1 MIISKIELFNWKN
14 FHRCEVGVQER
25 CFVVGANAAGKSNF
39 IDALRFLRDVAKQG
53 GGLQTAVRVRG
64 GITKIRCLAA
74 REQSNVKLAIELS
87 ESDSRELCWH
97 YELNF
102 KHTGG
107 GIRENQVKI
116 VSEKVFSG
124 REQRYVLDRSAET
137 LGEDEETLKYTY
149 LEQPN
154 ANKDFRVIQ
163 QFLQNVEYLNV
174 VPQMVRESA
183 SSSYSGDKE
192 DYYGR
197 NFLKRLALLNDNTRR
212 SYFRKINEFLKL
224 AVPQLEELSFVKDE
238 IGVPHLEARYVHWRT
253 RGSKQQ
259 EMQFSDGTLRLIGFL
274 FALIDSNGVLLLEEP
289 EINLHPGIVAQFPE
303 FIAKIQRV
311 KKGGRQVFI
320 TTHSYDILS
329 NEGIAPEEVLLL
341 TNSPEGTEV
350 EVLSNVE
357 KAKNILAAGFSMADV
372 VMPLTKPWSIESMS
386 HIKLIYD
393 RCVYCGRRRCH
404 PACHLP
410 DIELLW
416 CRAVYCF
423 DGITGKG
430 RRN

>member
-274 FALIDSNGVLLLEEP
+274 FALIDSNGVLLLEVP
-289 EINLHPGIVAQFPE
+289 DINLHPGIVALFPE

-386 HIKLIYD
+386 HIKLD
-393 RCVYCGRRRCH
+393 
-404 PACHLP
+404 
-410 DIELLW
+410 
-416 CRAVYCF
+416 
-423 DGITGKG
+423 
-430 RRN
+430 

>member
-212 SYFRKINEFLKL
+212 YYFRKINEFLKL

-386 HIKLIYD
+386 HIKLD
-393 RCVYCGRRRCH
+393 
-404 PACHLP
+404 
-410 DIELLW
+410 
-416 CRAVYCF
+416 
-423 DGITGKG
+423 
-430 RRN
+430 

>member
-183 SSSYSGDKE
+183 SYSYSGDKE

-238 IGVPHLEARYVHWRT
+238 IGVPHLEARYVHWRA

-386 HIKLIYD
+386 HIKLD
-393 RCVYCGRRRCH
+393 
-404 PACHLP
+404 
-410 DIELLW
+410 
-416 CRAVYCF
+416 
-423 DGITGKG
+423 
-430 RRN
+430 

>member
-1 MIISKIELFNWKN
+1 MIISKIEVFNWKN

-386 HIKLIYD
+386 HIKLD
-393 RCVYCGRRRCH
+393 
-404 PACHLP
+404 
-410 DIELLW
+410 
-416 CRAVYCF
+416 
-423 DGITGKG
+423 
-430 RRN
+430 

>member
-107 GIRENQVKI
+107 GIWENQVKI

-329 NEGIAPEEVLLL
+329 NEGIAPEDVLLL

-386 HIKLIYD
+386 HIKLD
-393 RCVYCGRRRCH
+393 
-404 PACHLP
+404 
-410 DIELLW
+410 
-416 CRAVYCF
+416 
-423 DGITGKG
+423 
-430 RRN
+430 

>member
-183 SSSYSGDKE
+183 SSSYSGDLE
-192 DYYGR
+192 DYYGL
-197 NFLKRLALLNDNTRR
+197 NFLKRLSVLTDNTRR

-386 HIKLIYD
+386 HIKLD
-393 RCVYCGRRRCH
+393 
-404 PACHLP
+404 
-410 DIELLW
+410 
-416 CRAVYCF
+416 
-423 DGITGKG
+423 
-430 RRN
+430 

>member
-238 IGVPHLEARYVHWRT
+238 IGVPHLEARSVHWRT

-386 HIKLIYD
+386 HIKLD
-393 RCVYCGRRRCH
+393 
-404 PACHLP
+404 
-410 DIELLW
+410 
-416 CRAVYCF
+416 
-423 DGITGKG
+423 
-430 RRN
+430 

>member
-253 RGSKQQ
+253 RGSKQH

-386 HIKLIYD
+386 HIKLD
-393 RCVYCGRRRCH
+393 
-404 PACHLP
+404 
-410 DIELLW
+410 
-416 CRAVYCF
+416 
-423 DGITGKG
+423 
-430 RRN
+430 

>member
-1 MIISKIELFNWKN
+1 MIISKIELFNCKN

-386 HIKLIYD
+386 HIKLD
-393 RCVYCGRRRCH
+393 
-404 PACHLP
+404 
-410 DIELLW
+410 
-416 CRAVYCF
+416 
-423 DGITGKG
+423 
-430 RRN
+430 

>member
-74 REQSNVKLAIELS
+74 RKQSNVKLAIELS

-386 HIKLIYD
+386 HIKLD
-393 RCVYCGRRRCH
+393 
-404 PACHLP
+404 
-410 DIELLW
+410 
-416 CRAVYCF
+416 
-423 DGITGKG
+423 
-430 RRN
+430 

>member
-183 SSSYSGDKE
+183 SYSYSGDKE

-386 HIKLIYD
+386 HIK
-393 RCVYCGRRRCH
+393 
-404 PACHLP
+404 
-410 DIELLW
+410 
-416 CRAVYCF
+416 F
-423 DGITGKG
+423 D
-430 RRN
+430 

>member
-259 EMQFSDGTLRLIGFL
+259 AMQFSDGTLRLIGFL

-386 HIKLIYD
+386 HIKLD
-393 RCVYCGRRRCH
+393 
-404 PACHLP
+404 
-410 DIELLW
+410 
-416 CRAVYCF
+416 
-423 DGITGKG
+423 
-430 RRN
+430 

>member
-53 GGLQTAVRVRG
+53 GGLQTAVRLRG

-386 HIKLIYD
+386 HIKLD
-393 RCVYCGRRRCH
+393 
-404 PACHLP
+404 
-410 DIELLW
+410 
-416 CRAVYCF
+416 
-423 DGITGKG
+423 
-430 RRN
+430 

>member
-224 AVPQLEELSFVKDE
+224 AVPQLEELSFVQDE
-238 IGVPHLEARYVHWRT
+238 IGVPHLEARYVHWRA

-386 HIKLIYD
+386 HIKLD
-393 RCVYCGRRRCH
+393 
-404 PACHLP
+404 
-410 DIELLW
+410 
-416 CRAVYCF
+416 
-423 DGITGKG
+423 
-430 RRN
+430 

>member
-192 DYYGR
+192 DFYGR

-386 HIKLIYD
+386 HIKLD
-393 RCVYCGRRRCH
+393 
-404 PACHLP
+404 
-410 DIELLW
+410 
-416 CRAVYCF
+416 
-423 DGITGKG
+423 
-430 RRN
+430 

>member
-329 NEGIAPEEVLLL
+329 NEGIAPEELLLL

-386 HIKLIYD
+386 HIKLD
-393 RCVYCGRRRCH
+393 
-404 PACHLP
+404 
-410 DIELLW
+410 
-416 CRAVYCF
+416 
-423 DGITGKG
+423 
-430 RRN
+430 

>member
-183 SSSYSGDKE
+183 SSSYSGDQE

-386 HIKLIYD
+386 HIKLD
-393 RCVYCGRRRCH
+393 
-404 PACHLP
+404 
-410 DIELLW
+410 
-416 CRAVYCF
+416 
-423 DGITGKG
+423 
-430 RRN
+430 

>member
-357 KAKNILAAGFSMADV
+357 KAKNILADGFSMADV

-386 HIKLIYD
+386 HIKLD
-393 RCVYCGRRRCH
+393 
-404 PACHLP
+404 
-410 DIELLW
+410 
-416 CRAVYCF
+416 
-423 DGITGKG
+423 
-430 RRN
+430 

>member
-224 AVPQLEELSFVKDE
+224 AVPQLEEISFVKDE

-386 HIKLIYD
+386 HIKLD
-393 RCVYCGRRRCH
+393 
-404 PACHLP
+404 
-410 DIELLW
+410 
-416 CRAVYCF
+416 
-423 DGITGKG
+423 
-430 RRN
+430 

>member
-238 IGVPHLEARYVHWRT
+238 IGVPHLEARYVHWR
-253 RGSKQQ
+253 G
-259 EMQFSDGTLRLIGFL
+259 
-274 FALIDSNGVLLLEEP
+274 
-289 EINLHPGIVAQFPE
+289 
-303 FIAKIQRV
+303 
-311 KKGGRQVFI
+311 
-320 TTHSYDILS
+320 
-329 NEGIAPEEVLLL
+329 
-341 TNSPEGTEV
+341 
-350 EVLSNVE
+350 
-357 KAKNILAAGFSMADV
+357 
-372 VMPLTKPWSIESMS
+372 
-386 HIKLIYD
+386 
-393 RCVYCGRRRCH
+393 
-404 PACHLP
+404 
-410 DIELLW
+410 
-416 CRAVYCF
+416 
-423 DGITGKG
+423 
-430 RRN
+430 

>member
-238 IGVPHLEARYVHWRT
+238 IGVSHLEARYVHWRT

-386 HIKLIYD
+386 HIKLD
-393 RCVYCGRRRCH
+393 
-404 PACHLP
+404 
-410 DIELLW
+410 
-416 CRAVYCF
+416 
-423 DGITGKG
+423 
-430 RRN
+430 